1 VPDLE
6 IPNIAL
12 GVDSFGDVS
21 RRPDGSRVSE
31 AQALRDVVEEGVL
44 AERVGLEHFA
54 LGEHHREDMPAS
66 APDVVLAAIA
76 ARTERIHVGSA
87 VTVLSSDDP
96 VRVFERYSTLN
107 AISGGRAD
115 VILGRGSTIESF
127 PLFGYDLGDYEPLF
141 EEKLDLFVRL
151 LEGPRVTWS
160 GSTRPALQDLRIVPE
175 LESRLSTWVGVGGS
189 PDSVRRAARHGLP
202 LMLAIIGGS
211 PARFAPMAE
220 LHRRELERLGKPPRP
235 IGVHSPGH
243 VGETDREAR
252 DEFWPHYAEVMGRVG
267 AERGFPPPT
276 RESYVREIGPDGA
289 LYVGAPE
296 TVAAK
301 IVATL
306 DTLGATRFDLKYG
319 MGDLPHDS
327 LMRAIE
333 LYGAEVAPLVREMA
347 GRPLAARGAAR

>member
-1 VPDLE
+1 VPDGE
-6 IPNIAL
+6 GIAL
-12 GVDSFGDVS
+12 GLDTFGDVS
-21 RRPDGSRVSE
+21 RGPDDMPVSD

-44 AERVGLEHFA
+44 AEQVGVDHFA

-76 ARTERIHVGSA
+76 ARTERIRIGSA

-127 PLFGYDLGDYEPLF
+127 PLFGYDLDDYELLF

-151 LEGPRVTWS
+151 LEGPTVSWS
-160 GSTRPALQDLRIVPE
+160 GSTRPPLRETRIVPR
-175 LESRLSTWVGVGGS
+175 LEGTLTTWVGVGGS
-189 PDSVRRAARHGLP
+189 LGSVDRAARHGLP
-202 LMLAIIGGS
+202 LMLAIIGG
-211 PARFAPMAE
+211 PPVRFAALAE
-220 LHRRELERLGKPPRP
+220 RHRSELERLGHPPRP

-243 VGETDREAR
+243 IAATDREAR

-276 RESYVREIGPDGA
+276 RQSFAQEIGPDGA

-296 TVAAK
+296 TVARK
-301 IVATL
+301 IVANL
-306 DTLGATRFDLKYG
+306 KALGAVRFDLKYG
-319 MGDLPHDS
+319 MGDLSHDG

-333 LYGAEVAPLVREMA
+333 LYGSRVVPMVKEMMA
-347 GRPLAARGAAR
+347 G

>member
-1 VPDLE
+1 MSPAK
-6 IPNIAL
+6 ISL
-12 GVDSFGDVS
+12 GVDTFGDVS
-21 RRPDGSRVSE
+21 RQPDGTRVSE
-31 AQALRDVVEEGVL
+31 AQALRDVVEEGLL

-54 LGEHHREDMPAS
+54 LGEHHRDDMPAS

-76 ARTERIHVGSA
+76 AQTERIRIGSA

-115 VILGRGSTIESF
+115 VILGRGSTIETF
-127 PLFGYDLGDYEPLF
+127 PLFGYDLDDYELLF

-151 LEGPRVTWS
+151 LAGPRVTWS
-160 GSTRPALQDLRIVPE
+160 GSTRPPLDDLRIVPE
-175 LESRLSTWVGVGGS
+175 LEGALSTWVGVGGS
-189 PDSVRRAARHGLP
+189 ADSVRRAARHGLP

-211 PARFAPMAE
+211 PARFAPLAE
-220 LHRRELERLGKPPRP
+220 LYRRELERLEKSPRP

-243 VGETDREAR
+243 VAETDREAR
-252 DEFWPHYAEVMGRVG
+252 DQFWPNYEQVMGR
-267 AERGFPPPT
+267 ASLERGFPAPT
-276 RESYVREIGPDGA
+276 RELFAREIGPHGA

-296 TVAAK
+296 TVARK

-306 DTLGATRFDLKYG
+306 DALGATRFDLKYG
-319 MGDLPHDS
+319 MGDLPHED

-333 LYGAEVAPLVREMA
+333 LYGTQVAPLVREMVGERDGERA
-347 GRPLAARGAAR
+347 AAR

>member
-1 VPDLE
+1 M
-6 IPNIAL
+6 PNVQGIAL
-12 GVDSFGDVS
+12 GLDTFGDVS
-21 RRPDGSRVSE
+21 LGPDGRRVSE
-31 AQALRDVVEEGVL
+31 GQALRDVVEEGVL
-44 AERVGLEHFA
+44 ADQLGVDHFA

-76 ARTERIHVGSA
+76 ARTERIKIGSA

-127 PLFGYDLGDYEPLF
+127 PLFGYDLDDYELLF

-151 LEGPRVTWS
+151 LEGPRVTWN
-160 GSTRPALQDLRIVPE
+160 GSTRPPLQDLRIVPE
-175 LESRLSTWVGVGGS
+175 LEDTLSTWVGVGGS

-202 LMLAIIGGS
+202 LMLAIIGGP
-211 PARFAPMAE
+211 PARFAPLAG
-220 LHRRELERLGKPPRP
+220 LYRSELERLEKPPRP

-243 VGETDREAR
+243 IAATDREAR
-252 DEFWPHYAEVMGRVG
+252 DQFWPHYAEVMGRVA

-276 RESYVREIGPDGA
+276 RESFVREIGPDGA

-296 TVAAK
+296 TVAGK
-301 IVATL
+301 IVANL
-306 DTLGATRFDLKYG
+306 RALGAVRFDLKYG
-319 MGDLPHDS
+319 MGDLSHDD
-327 LMRAIE
+327 LMRGIE
-333 LYGAEVAPLVREMA
+333 LYGSRVVSLVKEMM
-347 GRPLAARGAAR
+347 GVDQHERLEGA

>member
-1 VPDLE
+1 MAPE
-6 IPNIAL
+6 AIAL
-12 GVDSFGDVS
+12 GLDTFGDVS
-21 RRPDGSRVSE
+21 RRPDGTRVSE
-31 AQALRDVVEEGVL
+31 AQALRDVVEEGLL
-44 AERVGLEHFA
+44 AEQVGLEHFA

-76 ARTERIHVGSA
+76 ARTERIQIGSA

-127 PLFGYDLGDYEPLF
+127 PLFGYDLDDYELLF

-151 LEGPRVTWS
+151 LQGPRVTWT
-160 GSTRPALQDLRIVPE
+160 GSTRPPLQDQRIVPE
-175 LESRLSTWVGVGGS
+175 LESALSTWVGVGGS

-211 PARFAPMAE
+211 PARFAPLAE
-220 LHRRELERLGKPPRP
+220 LYRSELERLKKPPRP

-243 VGETDREAR
+243 IAETDREAR
-252 DEFWPHYAEVMGRVG
+252 DQFWPHYADAMGRV
-267 AERGFPPPT
+267 AVERGFPPPT
-276 RESYVREIGPDGA
+276 RESFVREIGPHGA

-296 TVAAK
+296 TVARK
-301 IVATL
+301 IVTTL

-319 MGDLPHDS
+319 MGDLSHDS
-327 LMRAIE
+327 LMKAIE
-333 LYGAEVAPLVREMA
+333 LYGTRVAPLVKEMVDRQDGA
-347 GRPLAARGAAR
+347 PAAAR

>member
-1 VPDLE
+1 MSPG
-6 IPNIAL
+6 PIAL
-12 GVDSFGDVS
+12 GVDTFGDVS
-21 RRPDGSRVSE
+21 QRADGTPVSE
-31 AQALRDVVEEGVL
+31 AQALRDVVEQGVL
-44 AERVGLEHFA
+44 AEQVGLEHFA

-66 APDVVLAAIA
+66 APDLVLAAIA
-76 ARTERIHVGSA
+76 ARTERIRIGSA

-127 PLFGYDLGDYEPLF
+127 PLFGYNLDDYELLF
-141 EEKLDLFVRL
+141 EEKLDLFARL

-160 GSTRPALQDLRIVPE
+160 GSTRPPLHDTRIVPA
-175 LESRLSTWVGVGGS
+175 LEEALSTWVGVGGS

-211 PARFAPMAE
+211 PARFAPLAE
-220 LHRRELERLGKPPRP
+220 LHRTELERLGKPPRA

-243 VGETDREAR
+243 IAESDREAR
-252 DEFWPHYAEVMGRVG
+252 DEFWPHYAEVLGRASV
-267 AERGFPPPT
+267 ERGFAPPT
-276 RESYVREIGPDGA
+276 RESFAREIGPDGA
-289 LYVGAPE
+289 LFVGAPE
-296 TVAAK
+296 TVAGK
-301 IVATL
+301 IVTTL

-319 MGDLPHDS
+319 MGALPHES
-327 LMRAIE
+327 LMRAVE

-347 GRPLAARGAAR
+347 GRQVAAR